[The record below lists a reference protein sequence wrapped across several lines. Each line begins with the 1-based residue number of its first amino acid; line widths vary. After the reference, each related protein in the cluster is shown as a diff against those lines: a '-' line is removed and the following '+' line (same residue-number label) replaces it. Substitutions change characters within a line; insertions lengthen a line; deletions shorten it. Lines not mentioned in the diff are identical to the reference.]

1 MDREEPGPWTD
12 GSRAVRDSPTSGCV
26 SDEAKSDTVNSWARS
41 VDSRQ
46 EMESLEFKAPAG
58 LSRGLSLFFS
68 LATVGWTVVVAAAII
83 DGAPW
88 AAAFFAA
95 LVIGS
100 AMAAVGTRR
109 ARKDPAVRYRLDDVG
124 LEAFGGRG
132 ARIEAW
138 LLRTRLG
145 SVRWSDLVEVRT
157 RAARYDLGL
166 EFVSADRSRPVLVRP
181 ELIGIS
187 APVFVVACR
196 RRAARAGARVAWPHD
211 EAFKPRLR
219 LRHRP
224 GRRSWLPPTI
234 IRGRDGSV
242 GLGYSAMGAARL
254 AMIAVGFVI
263 VGAFLS
269 VHQETAPFSPRAATI
284 FAVVASIVAVT
295 GVMSLARVRLRV
307 GPLGLEMDRPFRKK
321 DVYPWKDLAEVRW
334 SELGHHLAVS
344 TGDGRHHVLDVSMY
358 AGATERQALREML
371 LLCEEHGVSTAVDD
385 PA

>member
-1 MDREEPGPWTD
+1 MEP
-12 GSRAVRDSPTSGCV
+12 
-26 SDEAKSDTVNSWARS
+26 
-41 VDSRQ
+41 
-46 EMESLEFKAPAG
+46 LEFKAPAS

-68 LATVGWTVVVAAAII
+68 LATVAWSVVVAAAII

-88 AAAFFAA
+88 AAAFFAVFA
-95 LVIGS
+95 IGS
-100 AMAAVGTRR
+100 AIAAVGTRR
-109 ARKDPAVRYRLDDVG
+109 AQKDPPVLYRLDNVG

-132 ARIEAW
+132 ARIETW

-166 EFVSADRSRPVLVRP
+166 EFVSHGSRPVLVRP

-187 APVFVVACR
+187 VPVFVVECR

-242 GLGYSAMGAARL
+242 GLSYSAMDAARL
-254 AMIAVGFVI
+254 AMIAVGVVI
-263 VGAFLS
+263 VGALLS

-307 GPLGLEMDRPFRKK
+307 GPLGLEMDRPLRRKT
-321 DVYPWKDLAEVRW
+321 VYSWKDLAEVRW
-334 SELGHHLAVS
+334 SELGYHLAIS
-344 TGDGRHHVLDVSMY
+344 TGDGRHEVLDLSMY
-358 AGATERQALREML
+358 AGATGRQALREML
-371 LLCEEHGVSTAVDD
+371 LLCEAHGVSTAVDD
-385 PA
+385 PAE

>member
-1 MDREEPGPWTD
+1 MEP
-12 GSRAVRDSPTSGCV
+12 
-26 SDEAKSDTVNSWARS
+26 
-41 VDSRQ
+41 
-46 EMESLEFKAPAG
+46 LEFKAPAG

-68 LATVGWTVVVAAAII
+68 LLTVGWTVVVAAAII

-88 AAAFFAA
+88 AAAFFAVFA
-95 LVIGS
+95 IGS
-100 AMAAVGTRR
+100 AIAAVGTRR
-109 ARKDPAVRYRLDDVG
+109 AQKDPPVLYRLDDVG
-124 LEAFGGRG
+124 LTAFGGRG

-145 SVRWSDLVEVRT
+145 SVGWSDLVEVRT

-166 EFVSADRSRPVLVRP
+166 EFVSTDGSRPVLVRP

-187 APVFVVACR
+187 VPVFVVECR
-196 RRAARAGARVAWPHD
+196 QRAARASARVAWPHD

-242 GLGYSAMGAARL
+242 GLAYSLMGAARL

-269 VHQETAPFSPRAATI
+269 VHQETAPYSPRAAMI

-295 GVMSLARVRLRV
+295 CAMSLARVRLRA
-307 GPLGLEMDRPFRKK
+307 GPLGLEIDRPLRKK

-334 SELGHHLAVS
+334 SELGYLLAVS
-344 TGDGRHHVLDVSMY
+344 TGDGRREVLDLSIY
-358 AGATERQALREML
+358 AGATGRQALREML
-371 LLCEEHGVSTAVDD
+371 LLCEAHGVSTAVDD